1 MSFEDMIFSFG
12 LFYLAF
18 NDSKLTWSNNQTG
31 QHCIWARL
39 DRILLN
45 GDCPLLYKSRF
56 ASTRVDHLPRV
67 SSDHSPLVI
76 FLEDYNTR
84 RPGVFRF
91 QRMWIRHSDFH
102 IDLNHAREIL
112 FKSSPGRLTRQI
124 KHWIGELF
132 QNIEMPK
139 TKKANLLLNR
149 VGLLIRK
156 FR

>member
-1 MSFEDMIFSFG
+1 MRIHRKNLGGRPPDFNAFIEVMSFQDMICSCG
-12 LFYLAF
+12 LFDGAF
-18 NDSKLTWSNNQTG
+18 NDSKFTWSINKTG

-76 FLEDYNTR
+76 SLADSNTR

-91 QRMWIRHSDFH
+91 QRMWIRHEDFH
-102 IDLNHAREIL
+102 NFLFDLNHAREIL
-112 FKSSPGRLTRQI
+112 FKSSPGRLT
-124 KHWIGELF
+124 
-132 QNIEMPK
+132 
-139 TKKANLLLNR
+139 
-149 VGLLIRK
+149 
-156 FR
+156 